1 MNANKQKPM
10 AAKKRKKRGQRDSS
24 PARVSA
30 RSAGKSAGKFPV
42 HADLESVLVTPAAIK
57 RRLRELGAQISK
69 TYGKREITIVPIIN
83 GAIFFTADLLRQV
96 GNPIR
101 MDCVRIFSYRN
112 STKSHGKPKLLH
124 SLTLDIKDRD
134 VLVID
139 DILDTGK
146 TLSAVIKL
154 LREQNPASLRTCVLL
169 DKKGRREVD
178 FEADFTGFE
187 IPDKFV
193 VGYGLDYAE
202 RYRGLPCI
210 GVLKPEKQH
219 AA

>member
-1 MNANKQKPM
+1 MPT
-10 AAKKRKKRGQRDSS
+10 KRQ
-24 PARVSA
+24 PAHV
-30 RSAGKSAGKFPV
+30 
-42 HADLESVLVTPAAIK
+42 DLENVLVTSEQIK
-57 RRLRELGAQISK
+57 RRLKALGRDISK
-69 TYGKREITIVPIIN
+69 TYGKEEITAVAIIN
-83 GAIFFTADLLRQV
+83 GSIFFVADLLR
-96 GNPIR
+96 NITNETR
-101 MDCVRIFSYRN
+101 LDCIRIFSYRN

-124 SLTLDIKDRD
+124 SLTLDIANRH

-146 TLSAVIKL
+146 TLSVVVNM

-178 FEADFTGFE
+178 FEADFVGFV

-202 RYRGLPCI
+202 RYRNLPCI
-210 GVLKPEKQH
+210 GILKPELQNPPEW
-219 AA
+219 A